1 MSTTAIG
8 RPLAEIERRVL
19 AHLLSVDFV
28 GVTELRQQLLRAR
41 VAHNWKPDGSPSFDI
56 WISPDSPLSSFDG
69 KLAPIKARVSSAE
82 EPYIGE
88 LILWIANGRLSSLE
102 YSWITDY
109 PPTTLPDPSSIYVSL
124 KK

>member
-28 GVTELRQQLLRAR
+28 GHRATPAATPSAGCPQLETGWIPKLRHLDL
-41 VAHNWKPDGSPSFDI
+41 
-56 WISPDSPLSSFDG
+56 PDSPLSSFDG

-88 LILWIANGRLSSLE
+88 LILWIANSRLSSLE
-102 YSWITDY
+102 YSWITDH
-109 PPTTLPDPSSIYVSL
+109 PPTTLPDPASIYVSL